1 MLEIEGKSSFR
12 KEQKRMGKEKV
23 QVLLSTYQGE
33 QYLAEQLDSLLG
45 QTWKNVEILARDD
58 GSQDRTQQILED
70 YSKKYSQIK
79 YYTGK
84 NIGVANSF
92 FDLLRRADADYV
104 AFCDQDDIWLE
115 KKIEAAVRKLKKET
129 GPVLYCSNKILVDR
143 QLVRLKKQDRGSKN
157 PGFGNAVV
165 ECICTGCTAVMNREL
180 AELLASKVPEHAI
193 LHDWWAYLAAT
204 YAGKV
209 IFDRHAYILYRQHG
223 KNVVGAKGGFWGAV
237 QSKASYLRDNR
248 GKLKG
253 QLTDFSK
260 LYHGDREKDALV
272 AKILAAETIPGRIRV
287 AGDRKMYRQSVLDG
301 VIMRIL
307 FLIGKML

>member
-1 MLEIEGKSSFR
+1 
-12 KEQKRMGKEKV
+12 MGTMGQEKV

-45 QTWKNVEILARDD
+45 QTWKNLEILARDD
-58 GSQDRTQQILED
+58 GSKDNTQQILED
-70 YSKKYSQIK
+70 YSQKYSQIT
-79 YYTGK
+79 YYAGK
-84 NIGVANSF
+84 NVGVANSF
-92 FDLLRRADADYV
+92 FDLLQKSDADYV
-104 AFCDQDDIWLE
+104 AFCDQDDVWLE
-115 KKIEAAVRKLKKET
+115 KKIEIAVRRLKKET
-129 GPVLYCSNKILVDR
+129 GPALYCSNKILVDR
-143 QLVRLKKQDRGSKN
+143 QLRRLKKQDKAQRR

-180 AELLASKVPEHAI
+180 AKILAAKVPEHAI
-193 LHDWWAYLAAT
+193 LHDWWAYLAAAYT
-204 YAGKV
+204 GKV
-209 IFDRHAYILYRQHG
+209 IFDRRAYILYRQHG

-237 QSKASYLRDNR
+237 QSKAAYLKNNK

-272 AKILAAETIPGRIRV
+272 AKVLAAETIPGRIKV
-287 AGDRKMYRQSVLDG
+287 VWNRKIYRQSVLDEL
-301 VIMRIL
+301 IMRIL

>member
-1 MLEIEGKSSFR
+1 
-12 KEQKRMGKEKV
+12 MGQEKV

-45 QTWKNVEILARDD
+45 QTWKNLEILVRDD
-58 GSQDRTQQILED
+58 GSKDKTRQILED
-70 YSKKYSQIK
+70 YSEKYSQIK
-79 YYTGK
+79 YYAGK

-92 FDLLRRADADYV
+92 FELLQKSDADYV
-104 AFCDQDDIWLE
+104 AFCDQDDVWLE
-115 KKIEAAVRKLKKET
+115 RKIEAAVRRLKKET
-129 GPVLYCSNKILVDR
+129 GPALYCSNKILVDR
-143 QLVRLKKQDRGSKN
+143 QLCRLKKQDRKQLT

-180 AELLASKVPEHAI
+180 AAILAEKAPEHAI

-204 YAGKV
+204 YTGKV

-237 QSKASYLRDNR
+237 QSKASYLKDNR

-260 LYHGDREKDALV
+260 LYHGDKEKDALV
-272 AKILAAETIPGRIRV
+272 ANILAAETLRGRIKIIWN
-287 AGDRKMYRQSVLDG
+287 RKMYRQSVLDEF
-301 VIMRIL
+301 IMRIL